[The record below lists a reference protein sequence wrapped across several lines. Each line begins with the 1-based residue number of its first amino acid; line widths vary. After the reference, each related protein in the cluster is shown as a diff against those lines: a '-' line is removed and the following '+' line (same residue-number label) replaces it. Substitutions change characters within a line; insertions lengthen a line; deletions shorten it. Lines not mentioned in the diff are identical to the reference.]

1 MRLLARVLHSS
12 GIVQNCYAEPAWGSR
27 WINTNQLPV
36 FYSSEIWPSELVKNA
51 RMYIVKIGH
60 LCIAYGS
67 FRVQTDSSVV
77 NIDLFNISN
86 TGISPATRTLF
97 SAGSFNVNSQ
107 SGIGE
112 LLPDGRVIFALR
124 PSGLEEWRFN
134 FSFMSTN

>member
-1 MRLLARVLHSS
+1 MAGVLHITGVAS
-12 GIVQNCYAEPAWGSR
+12 NCYAGDKMVCMQ
-27 WINTNQLPV
+27 INTNQLPV